1 MLRIGN
7 KGVRVSELQKS
18 LNKIGYTI
26 VIDGVFGTVTKF
38 AVIDFQSKNGLIPDG
53 IVGKKTRTKINAA
66 VLAASMPFDTGFIAF
81 IDAGHGKNT
90 DGKRAYHEGAQL
102 HNGGWYYEWCENM
115 LVAEMT
121 IKELTARGVSCVRTK
136 SSLTADT
143 GLTKRANN
151 VKSWLDH
158 GYCGYLHSFH
168 SNAISSKSSPERLE
182 NTRGVT
188 IFNTKKDNLSDK
200 IATFYHET
208 ATKILGAEHTQRQ
221 QDSQDGDPDY
231 EANFTILAQT
241 NLDKYPNFA
250 ANLEE
255 FDFHTSRA
263 GCEFIISHRK
273 ERVQIA
279 VDTILHARNLIQA
292 QMK

>member
-1 MLRIGN
+1 MLKIGN
-7 KGVRVSELQKS
+7 KGTRVSELQKS

-26 VIDGVFGTVTKF
+26 VIDGVFGTITKF
-38 AVIDFQSKNGLIPDG
+38 AILDFQSKNGLVPDG

-90 DGKRAYHEGAQL
+90 EGKRAYHEGAEL
-102 HNGGWYYEWCENM
+102 HNGGWYYEWYENM

-121 IKELTARGVSCVRTK
+121 IKELTARGINCVRTK
-136 SSLTADT
+136 SSLTVDT

-158 GYCGYLHSFH
+158 GYYGYLHSFH

-182 NTRGVT
+182 STRGVT
-188 IFNTKKDNLSDK
+188 IWNTKGDNLSDK

-250 ANLEE
+250 ANIEE

-279 VDTILHARNLIQA
+279 VNTILHARNLIQA

>member
-1 MLRIGN
+1 MLKTGK
-7 KGVRVSELQKS
+7 KGILVKNLQNA

-26 VIDGVFGTVTKF
+26 VPDGIFGNQTK
-38 AVIDFQSKNGLIPDG
+38 AAIIDFQTKSVLVPDG

-66 VLAASMPFDTGFIAF
+66 VLAASMSFDTGFIAF

-90 DGKRAYHEGAQL
+90 EGKRAYHEGTEL
-102 HNGGWYYEWCENM
+102 HNGGWYYEWLENQI
-115 LVAEMT
+115 VAEAT
-121 IKELTARGVSCVRTK
+121 IKELTAKGINCVRTK
-136 SSLTADT
+136 SSLTVDT

-158 GYCGYLHSFH
+158 GYYGYLHSFH

-188 IFNTKKDNLSDK
+188 IWNTKGDNLSDK

-221 QDSQDGDPDY
+221 QDRQDGDPDY

-279 VDTILHARNLIQA
+279 VNTILHARNLIQA

>member
-1 MLRIGN
+1 MLKIGN
-7 KGVRVSELQKS
+7 KGARVSELQKS

-26 VIDGVFGTVTKF
+26 EPDGIFGTVTYF
-38 AVIDFQSKNGLIPDG
+38 VITDFQAKNGLVPDG

-81 IDAGHGKNT
+81 IDTGHGKNT
-90 DGKRAYHEGAQL
+90 EGKRAYHEGAEL
-102 HNGGWYYEWCENM
+102 HNGGWYYEWLENQI
-115 LVAEMT
+115 VAETT
-121 IKELTARGVSCVRTK
+121 IKELTARGINCVRTK
-136 SSLTADT
+136 SSLTVDT
-143 GLTKRANN
+143 GLTKRANS

-158 GYCGYLHSFH
+158 GYYGYLHSFH

-188 IFNTKKDNLSDK
+188 IWNTKGDNLSDK

-208 ATKILGAEHTQRQ
+208 ATEVLGAEHTQRQ

-241 NLDKYPNFA
+241 NLHKYPNFA

-263 GCEFIISHRK
+263 GCEFIISHRE

-279 VDTILHARNLIQA
+279 VKTILHARNLIQA